1 MVHTD
6 TCSQP
11 QKLQYFSIKH
21 DGNSF
26 PSIYTHFFKM
36 RRFIFS
42 FCLFLLLCSMLLSNV
57 AKYFIMNSMQKAWC
71 YLWFCVLYIFFFLNT
86 ELSLLFQ
93 NNSLGHNIF
102 YDMSMTLFY
111 ICVHK
116 NTLYTC
122 MKSHTTKSQYKGN

>member
-1 MVHTD
+1 MLWYILTLVLNLRNFNISPLSMMVTL
-6 TCSQP
+6 SLP
-11 QKLQYFSIKH
+11 YILIFL
-21 DGNSF
+21 
-26 PSIYTHFFKM
+26 KM

-57 AKYFIMNSMQKAWC
+57 AKYFIMNSMQEAWC

-102 YDMSMTLFY
+102 YDMSMTLFF

-122 MKSHTTKSQYKGN
+122 MKSQWICK